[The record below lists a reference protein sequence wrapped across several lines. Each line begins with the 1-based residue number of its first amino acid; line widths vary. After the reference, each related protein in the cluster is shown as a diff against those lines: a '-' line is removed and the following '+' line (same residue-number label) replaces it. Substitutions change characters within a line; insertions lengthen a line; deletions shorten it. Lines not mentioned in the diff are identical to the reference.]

1 MNGFVIAR
9 RVLMSSNG
17 HAFDKCT
24 VSGGSSAS
32 SSLKCFLNTCDA
44 GPGAS
49 PEGNRPFLDVLD
61 LETKQTQ
68 RLWQSSPP
76 YLEDTGSLLC
86 DQHDQTI
93 KQVHLCI
100 VLC

>member
-1 MNGFVIAR
+1 MHGLASDQKTEI
-9 RVLMSSNG
+9 
-17 HAFDKCT
+17 
-24 VSGGSSAS
+24 GGCQAS
-32 SSLKCFLNTCDA
+32 SSMKRLLNTCDA

-61 LETKQTQ
+61 LESKQTQ

-86 DQHDQTI
+86 DQHDQPI
-93 KQVHLCI
+93 K
-100 VLC
+100 